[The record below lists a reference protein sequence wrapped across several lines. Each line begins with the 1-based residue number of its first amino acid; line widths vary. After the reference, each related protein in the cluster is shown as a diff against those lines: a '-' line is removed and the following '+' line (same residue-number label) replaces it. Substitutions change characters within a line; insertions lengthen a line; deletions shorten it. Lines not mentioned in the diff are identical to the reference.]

1 MICPN
6 CGRETPDGMAFCFN
20 CGAKLAAPSQAQQAA
35 EQAQREAQA
44 RAEQARLQAEEAA
57 RQQAE
62 QAQREAQARAE
73 QAQREMQQAQAQQAR
88 QYQQYDQ
95 QYGQQ
100 QYGQPQYQQYGQQQ
114 YGQQPYQQQY
124 QQYGQQQY
132 QQQYQQYGQ
141 QPYQQPYQQYQ
152 APPQPKQP
160 SKFDK
165 LLTGEPPLLVDF
177 YTKHYNTLLAVGSM
191 ISLVFIGVVFAL
203 MVGSTAWTLILMFLA
218 AAALGSAVFAQI
230 MMPNKKVLGWIMTL
244 VAGGLRWATILLVMI
259 ALFTVTKRHTPSIL
273 FNCFY
278 SITSLLVHGALLAF
292 AVIAFIK
299 NKDKCK

>member
-100 QYGQPQYQQYGQQQ
+100 QYGQPQYQQYGQ
-114 YGQQPYQQQY
+114 
-124 QQYGQQQY
+124 
-132 QQQYQQYGQ
+132 QQYGQ